1 MKCSHPVELAKIIAG
16 GAREAPLAGSHWDG
30 CSPGWE
36 EGYHSIILQF
46 RTSTELKSP
55 GLGAQ
60 VLGYT
65 DTWVL
70 ESNSPLLGTPP
81 EAYQVAPVYVIF
93 KVR

>member
-1 MKCSHPVELAKIIAG
+1 MPEKPRWQGVIGTDVHLG
-16 GAREAPLAGSHWDG
+16 GN
-30 CSPGWE
+30 
-36 EGYHSIILQF
+36 HSIILQF

-60 VLGYT
+60 VLGYI

-81 EAYQVAPVYVIF
+81 EAYQVAPVYVVY

>member
-1 MKCSHPVELAKIIAG
+1 MPEKPRWQGVIGTDVHLG
-16 GAREAPLAGSHWDG
+16 GK
-30 CSPGWE
+30 
-36 EGYHSIILQF
+36 IILQF

-60 VLGYT
+60 VLGYI

-81 EAYQVAPVYVIF
+81 EAYQVAPVYVVF

>member
-1 MKCSHPVELAKIIAG
+1 MNCSHPVELAKIIAG
-16 GAREAPLAGSHWDG
+16 GAREALLPRSHWGG
-30 CSPGWE
+30 CSAGWE
-36 EGYHSIILQF
+36 GGYHSIILQF
-46 RTSTELKSP
+46 RTTTVLKSP

-60 VLGYT
+60 VLGYI

-81 EAYQVAPVYVIF
+81 EAYQVAPVYVVY